1 MNFELT
7 DDQKLLQ
14 KTVTAFVRKDSP
26 VSRFR
31 KLRDDDLG
39 YSLEVWRQMGE
50 LGWLSVVLPESVG
63 GFGGCFID
71 AALMLEAFGTT
82 LVPEPFIPSIIMA
95 AGAMVDAGKPDQIER
110 WIEPLISGETTAAL
124 AYVEEGSRFYFD
136 NPQCTATK
144 QGAAYQLT
152 GNKRFVLNGH
162 AAHVLVVSA
171 KVDGELGL
179 FVVDSKMPGV
189 TIQSIKTFD
198 GQRAANIRFEKVELA
213 DDRRLGD
220 GSKALTALSRTLD
233 RAAAAACAEGVG
245 LLDRVLKMTNE
256 YLQTRDQ
263 FGVKIGSFQ
272 ALQHRAVDMFVQT
285 ELCKSASILASIMAD
300 SDDET
305 ARQDA
310 ISAAKVQLVE
320 GGRFVTQQSI
330 QLHGGVGI
338 TDEHD
343 IGLYFKRM
351 HVLNTLFG
359 DEDYHLQR
367 FAASPTFLEGV
378 EVAV

>member
-14 KTVTAFVRKDSP
+14 KTVTTFVKKDSP
-26 VSRFR
+26 VKRFR
-31 KLRDDDLG
+31 DLRSDELG

-50 LGWLSVVLPESVG
+50 LGWLSVILPESVG
-63 GFGGCFID
+63 GFGGSFID

-82 LVPEPFIPSIIMA
+82 LVPEPFVSSIVMA
-95 AGAMVDAGKPDQIER
+95 AGIMADAGQPEQIER
-110 WIEPLISGETTAAL
+110 WLEPLMEGETTAAL
-124 AYVEEGSRFYFD
+124 AYVEDGCRFDFD
-136 NPQCTATK
+136 KPKSEATK
-144 QGAAYQLT
+144 QGSGYRLT
-152 GNKRFVLNGH
+152 GDKRFVLNGH
-162 AAHVLVVSA
+162 AAHFVVVSA
-171 KVDGELGL
+171 MVDGEVGL

-189 TIQSIKTFD
+189 TIQPIKTFD
-198 GQRAANIRFEKVELA
+198 GQRAANIRFENVELE
-213 DDRRLGD
+213 DGRRLDKNGK
-220 GSKALTALSRTLD
+220 GLQALSRTLD

-245 LLDRVLKMTNE
+245 IVTTALKMTNE
-256 YLQTRDQ
+256 YLQTREQ

-285 ELCKSASILASIMAD
+285 ELCKSSSIMASIMAD
-300 SDDET
+300 SDDAI

-310 ISAAKVQLVE
+310 ISAAKVQMVE

-359 DEDYHLQR
+359 DEEFHLKR